1 VAHYSVIVAVESG
14 RLVARATRDFL
25 IPVPAAA
32 LVIAPGDEVLWFC
45 DSGELRLLFEESPF
59 QTGILEIEVS
69 RGKPT
74 PPETVV
80 GLASRQR
87 EVFRYAVR
95 FDNGSDRPAKGV
107 AYVIVE
113 APAIARA
120 ESQGAKQAKS
130 GARLGRPEEFVLDM
144 REGEFLDR
152 SGGEGSTVK
161 HKLKVKKSGNK
172 VDYDYEKGGS
182 STPVSEAVPYL
193 IVKKFDLVE
202 FEAPVDGVVIVAF
215 RGDES
220 PFADGVSLLLLRPG
234 EKDSKTIRD
243 LVAKKTIGYK
253 YTTVLLQDLD
263 TKIYVDDPQ
272 IIVDN
277 SG

>member
-1 VAHYSVIVAVESG
+1 MAHYSVIVAVESG

-144 REGEFLDR
+144 REGEYLDR
-152 SGGEGSTVK
+152 SGGDASMVVK
-161 HKLKVKKSGNK
+161 HKLKIKKTSNN
-172 VDYDYEKGGS
+172 VDYDYEKDTIGA
-182 STPVSEAVPYL
+182 PKAQAIPYMV
-193 IVKKFDLVE
+193 VKPKDE
-202 FEAPVDGVVIVAF
+202 IRFEAPNNGVVIIAF
-215 RGDES
+215 GPNGS
-220 PFADGVSLLLLRPG
+220 PFDGPAVVVVDKG
-234 EKDSKTIRD
+234 QYKEKTVRE
-243 LVAKKTIGYK
+243 LVDKKFVGYK
-253 YTTVLLQDLD
+253 YTTILLEDLGPN
-263 TKIYVDDPQ
+263 IFVDDPQ